1 MKKSSVKTPLPQL
14 RLPQLALL
22 LSAVALIASVIL
34 AVVVWRLYRQTNVNT
49 ANVHEIATFLGATP
63 VKENAAG
70 TPIVTE

>member
-1 MKKSSVKTPLPQL
+1 MATKSSASHS
-14 RLPQLALL
+14 RLLQLALL
-22 LSAVALIASVIL
+22 LSALALIASATL

-70 TPIVTE
+70 TSIVTE